1 MSSQIQEPLST
12 TIEEPLAR
20 LVAFQPTTLPVIS
33 VYLNTEPDQHGR
45 DPDVVS
51 YLQRELKS
59 LGRTL
64 PPSGPER
71 DSFNRDVERIL
82 AYAGEQ
88 IKPAANGVAIFAC
101 SGVDD
106 FFETIQLTAPLG
118 ESRVYVYNQPHL
130 YQLARVEAEY
140 PRYAAVL
147 TDTNSA
153 RIFVFGLGQTLE
165 TEEIKGKKVHRV
177 KVGGWSQA
185 RYQRRAENAHQQHAQ
200 EVVERL
206 GKLVR
211 DENVSRILIAGD
223 PVIVPLLQ
231 EAMPQDLA
239 ALVEVVKLDAHASEQ
254 DVFRATL
261 EALQQQEARS
271 DAEKVQRLFEQYRAR
286 GLAVTGV
293 SATLEAL
300 ANGQVDELLL
310 SRSLDEEHQ
319 EQEIPA
325 IVAPEI
331 PDSSGGTESEEPRK
345 VLLSDLLVTK
355 AKQTDAAI
363 VFVEDANLLAP
374 VGGVGAFLRW
384 RT

>member
-1 MSSQIQEPLST
+1 MSTQIQEPFST
-12 TIEEPLAR
+12 TLEEPLAR
-20 LVAFQPTTLPVIS
+20 LAAFEPTTLPVIS
-33 VYLNTEPDQHGR
+33 VYLNTQPDQHGR

-64 PPSGPER
+64 PSSGPER
-71 DSFNRDVERIL
+71 ESFDRDVERIL

-101 SGVDD
+101 SGVND

-118 ESRVYVYNQPHL
+118 ESRIYVYNQPHL

-206 GKLVR
+206 SKLVR
-211 DENVSRILIAGD
+211 EENVSRILIAGD
-223 PVIVPLLQ
+223 AVIVPLLQ

-239 ALVEVVKLDAHASEQ
+239 PLAEVVKLDTHASEQ
-254 DVFRATL
+254 DVFRATID
-261 EALQQQEARS
+261 ALQQQEAKS
-271 DAEKVQRLFEQYRAR
+271 DTEKVQRLFEQYRAR

-310 SRSLDEEHQ
+310 TRSLDEENQ
-319 EQEIPA
+319 AQEIPA
-325 IVAPEI
+325 IIAPEI

-345 VLLSDLLVTK
+345 ALLSDLLVTK

-363 VFVEDANLLAP
+363 TFVEDANLLAP

-384 RT
+384 RA